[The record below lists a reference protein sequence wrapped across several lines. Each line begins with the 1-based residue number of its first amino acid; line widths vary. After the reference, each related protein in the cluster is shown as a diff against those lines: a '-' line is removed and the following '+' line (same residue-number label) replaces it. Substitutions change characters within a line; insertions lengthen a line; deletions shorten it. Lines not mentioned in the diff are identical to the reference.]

1 MQVTDPVADFHL
13 PAPQGV
19 HAVPSAPV
27 YPARQVHIELFAD
40 EKVLFGHTTQ
50 VAAAADEY
58 TFTPQAVHIAL
69 PVTFLNVPAAHSVQ
83 ATPSSPVYPAMQS
96 QLELPTSEEA
106 AV

>member
-1 MQVTDPVADFHL
+1 
-13 PAPQGV
+13 
-19 HAVPSAPV
+19 V
-27 YPARQVHIELFAD
+27 YPARHVQDVSSGLFAD

-83 ATPSSPVYPAMQS
+83 AVPSAPVNLAIHVHDVLIVPPTAEKVLAGHEV
-96 QLELPTSEEA
+96 QLVATANE
-106 AV
+106 